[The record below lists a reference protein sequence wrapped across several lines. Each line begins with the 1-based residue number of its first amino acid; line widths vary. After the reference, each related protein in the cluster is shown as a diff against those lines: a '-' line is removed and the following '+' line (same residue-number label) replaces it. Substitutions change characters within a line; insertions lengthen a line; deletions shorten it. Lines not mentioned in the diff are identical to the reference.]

1 MDSAWQA
8 AQAGA
13 AAAPPR
19 PPMNAIPPTNSPII
33 AAFTAHTPGSAAAY
47 AEARTHFPGGVT
59 HDTRYVRPHPIAVA
73 RAAGARKWD
82 VDGNEYIDYAG
93 GHGALIL
100 GHAHPVVTARVAE
113 QLAKGTHYGA
123 NHALENR
130 WAELIKD
137 MLPSAQM
144 IRFTNSGTEATL
156 MALRVARAAT
166 GRSKLLR
173 LRGHFHGWHDHVAFG
188 VTNHFDGT
196 PTPGILEGLSESVL
210 LADPNDDAG
219 LSALLAAHGHEIA
232 AAILEPTGSTYGQV
246 PLRPDFVHLLRAET
260 AKHGVV
266 LVFDEVVTGFRV
278 ARGGAQEVLGITPD
292 LTTLA
297 KILAGGLP
305 GGAVVGRTD
314 LLELLD
320 PERAAA
326 RGVEKIPHQGTYNAN
341 PLSAAAGIA
350 TLEILRDTDAIARTH
365 ATAATLRGAMNDVLD
380 ALSIPWAVYGQHTGI
395 HIFTNWNRL
404 PITPRGFDP
413 LALGYADLKAPRG
426 NASIVKLLLAMRT
439 HGVDF
444 SPWPGG
450 PVSAMH
456 GPAEIEAT
464 VAAFRAALL
473 DLRAEGEIA

>member
-1 MDSAWQA
+1 
-8 AQAGA
+8 
-13 AAAPPR
+13 
-19 PPMNAIPPTNSPII
+19 MNAVPPTNSPII
-33 AAFTAHTPGSAAAY
+33 AAFAAQTPGSAAAY

-82 VDGNEYIDYAG
+82 VDGNEYVDYAG

-100 GHAHPVVTARVAE
+100 GHAHPQVMAAVAE
-113 QLAKGTHYGA
+113 QLANGTHYGA
-123 NHALENR
+123 NHLLENR
-130 WAELIKD
+130 WAALIKS
-137 MLPSAQM
+137 MMPGAEM

-173 LRGHFHGWHDHVAFG
+173 LRGHFHGWHDHMAFG
-188 VTNHFDGT
+188 VTSHFDGT
-196 PTPGILEGLSESVL
+196 PTPGILENLAGNVV
-210 LADPNDDAG
+210 LADPNDEAG
-219 LSALLAAHGHEIA
+219 LAAVMAAHGSEIA

-246 PLRPDFVHLLRAET
+246 PLREDFVHALRSET
-260 AKHGVV
+260 AKHGIV

-297 KILAGGLP
+297 KIVAGGLP
-305 GGAVVGRTD
+305 GGAVVGRRD

-341 PLSAAAGIA
+341 PVSAAAGIA
-350 TLEILRDTDAIARTH
+350 TLEILRDTDAIARAHTY
-365 ATAATLRGAMNDVLD
+365 AADLRAAMNQ
-380 ALSIPWAVYGQHTGI
+380 ALVDMAVPWAVYGSHTGI

-404 PITPRGFDP
+404 PITPARFDP
-413 LALGYADLKAPRG
+413 LAMGYADLKVPRG
-426 NASIVKLLLAMRT
+426 LQTVTKLLLALRT

-450 PVSAMH
+450 PVSAAH
-456 GPAEIEAT
+456 GPAELEAT
-464 VAAFRAALL
+464 VGAFRAALA